1 MIKKMLFIFFVL
13 FIFVFV
19 NVVTVKGETIVELPK
34 EYVQVGIGHDDLI
47 FEDNLTVTS
56 GYVNWDLEGNY
67 TITYNDRLNNIYKK
81 EFVIIEGID
90 NQYLLSEGKEH
101 VVPFSNIDE
110 IIDVFYINDVSYYIV
125 SNYQEEDPTAPDQEK
140 ICITYFENDKFKWE
154 YRYYK
159 YGRYNYGYLHNDN
172 LIITGLVYNA
182 DKNYINSIVIFEIT
196 KDRQIIKTR
205 EIASDKSCYFHNLVY
220 IYYNLIYFH

>member
-13 FIFVFV
+13 FIFVIV

-90 NQYLLSEGKEH
+90 KM
-101 VVPFSNIDE
+101 DR
-110 IIDVFYINDVSYYIV
+110 
-125 SNYQEEDPTAPDQEK
+125 EE
-140 ICITYFENDKFKWE
+140 FK
-154 YRYYK
+154 
-159 YGRYNYGYLHNDN
+159 
-172 LIITGLVYNA
+172 NA
-182 DKNYINSIVIFEIT
+182 LAQRV
-196 KDRQIIKTR
+196 R
-205 EIASDKSCYFHNLVY
+205 
-220 IYYNLIYFH
+220 

>member
-13 FIFVFV
+13 FIFVIV

-47 FEDNLTVTS
+47 FEDNLTVIS

-90 NQYLLSEGKEH
+90 NQYLLNEGKEH

-125 SNYQEEDPTAPDQEK
+125 SNYQEEDPTSPDQEK

-159 YGRYNYGYLHNDN
+159 
-172 LIITGLVYNA
+172 
-182 DKNYINSIVIFEIT
+182 
-196 KDRQIIKTR
+196 
-205 EIASDKSCYFHNLVY
+205 
-220 IYYNLIYFH
+220 